1 MIIAIRAQST
11 RRTSMTFFQQASR
24 CGTFSAGL
32 LTRRPDA
39 NTFPKHRRVWHS
51 CHTHASCK
59 VALYEG
65 MAFFPIPTHPA
76 RRCIASVAL
85 LFAPDIRAAHSCGTV
100 GDSHP
105 IPF

>member
-1 MIIAIRAQST
+1 MISAIRAQST

-59 VALYEG
+59 EMHSFSG
-65 MAFFPIPTHPA
+65 FFVRA
-76 RRCIASVAL
+76 RYKGGSQLRDSWGLSPHSLLIAQLPCRV
-85 LFAPDIRAAHSCGTV
+85 F
-100 GDSHP
+100 
-105 IPF
+105 

>member
-39 NTFPKHRRVWHS
+39 NAFPAWG
-51 CHTHASCK
+51 C
-59 VALYEG
+59 
-65 MAFFPIPTHPA
+65 
-76 RRCIASVAL
+76 
-85 LFAPDIRAAHSCGTV
+85 
-100 GDSHP
+100 
-105 IPF
+105 